1 MSKPF
6 IYITRK
12 LPKSVVEP
20 FESNYTIEM
29 WPEEEKPVEREVLL
43 EKAQQADALVTMLSD
58 RIDSEIFEQQT
69 NLKVIA
75 NLAVGYDNIDL
86 GAAEDANVIV
96 TNTPDVL
103 TDTTADLTFGLL
115 VSTARR
121 LMEAER
127 YVKNNAWENWAPL
140 LMAGQ
145 DVHHKTIGIVGMG
158 RIGEAVAKRATGFEM
173 EILYHNRSRKIEAE
187 EKLAATYVGFEELL
201 ERSDFVVCL
210 TPLTEETRGMFNKD
224 AFERMKD
231 SAIFVNASRGALVD
245 EGALYEA
252 IEQHVIAGAGLDV
265 FQNEPISS
273 DHPLLRF
280 DQVVA
285 TPHIG
290 SASEETRK
298 TMMTLCLENIQRVM
312 NEEEAKTPVTRV

>member
-1 MSKPF
+1 MSKPL

-12 LPKSVVEP
+12 LPQSVVEP

-58 RIDSEIFEQQT
+58 QIDSEVFEQQT

-75 NLAVGYDNIDL
+75 NLAVGYDNIEL

-115 VSTARR
+115 LSTARR

-127 YVKNNAWENWAPL
+127 YVKNNDWKNWAPL

-145 DVHHKTIGIVGMG
+145 DVHHKTIGIIGMG

-173 EILYHNRSRKIEAE
+173 ELLYHNRSRKVEAE
-187 EKLAATYVGFEELL
+187 EKLGATYVGFEELL

-231 SAIFVNASRGALVD
+231 TAIFVNASRGALVD

-252 IEQHVIAGAGLDV
+252 IEQNVIAGAGLDV
-265 FQNEPISS
+265 FQNEPISA
-273 DHPLLRF
+273 DHPLLSF

-298 TMMTLCLENIQRVM
+298 RMMTLCLENIQQVM
-312 NEEEAKTPVTRV
+312 NKDEAKTPVTRV

>member
-12 LPKSVVEP
+12 LPQSVVEP

-115 VSTARR
+115 LSTARR

-173 EILYHNRSRKIEAE
+173 EILYHNRNRKIEAE

-210 TPLTEETRGMFNKD
+210 APLTEETRGIFNKD